1 MFARAFEGAR
11 VEPGRE
17 IMLVVGE
24 ASGDMH
30 GAQLVKALL
39 KRDPTVKIFGV
50 GGEQLRQTGFEVLFN
65 VSEITG
71 MGLMELIGNL
81 KRIREAYRALRT
93 ALRERRPALLV
104 LIDFP
109 DFNLRLAKYAK
120 ALRIPVLYYVSP
132 QVWAWRRGR
141 VRQIARW
148 VDQMA
153 VVFPFEEAFYQ
164 KTGVKVEF
172 VGHPLLDTVR
182 VKEGREGVLAK
193 LGLDPFKPT
202 VALLPGSRRK
212 EVGFHLPVMLDAAKR
227 LSQMRAIQFL
237 CVRASTVDRAEVE
250 ARLKSVPLKIPLV
263 ERGRYEAV
271 AASDLVWTAS
281 GTATL
286 ETALLLRPM
295 IIVYRLSWLTYVLAR
310 LLVRVQHVGI
320 VNLIAGE
327 RIVPEL
333 IQSDFN
339 APRMIQE
346 TELILNDRSKRE
358 SIVLKLSK
366 LRKQLGQPGASDRVA
381 ALALSM
387 IGSS

>member
-11 VEPGRE
+11 VKPGRE

-81 KRIREAYRALRT
+81 KRIREAYRALRA

-153 VVFPFEEAFYQ
+153 VVFPFEETFYQ

-310 LLVRVQHVGI
+310 FLVRVQHVGI

-346 TELILNDRSKRE
+346 SELILNDRSKRE